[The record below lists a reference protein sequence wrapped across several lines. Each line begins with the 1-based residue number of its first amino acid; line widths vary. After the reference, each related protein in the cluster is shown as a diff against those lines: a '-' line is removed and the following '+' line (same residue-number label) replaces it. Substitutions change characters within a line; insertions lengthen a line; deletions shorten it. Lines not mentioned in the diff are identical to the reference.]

1 MEIKG
6 ILFDY
11 GGTLDA
17 NGKHWAAIIW
27 DLYQKK
33 GVDIDQTIYESAYV
47 YAERKMATSRLV
59 HPAFNFQQVLEVKLL
74 AQFDF
79 LENQGI
85 FIDRKLATAIAL
97 EGYLLAGEHVEE
109 AKGLLKEL
117 HRDVPMVMVSNFY
130 GNLQTVL
137 QDFAIDHYF
146 DAIVESSV
154 VGVRKPDP
162 AIFQLGIDALGL
174 PANQCVAIGDSYVKD
189 IVPAKACGCQTV
201 WLKGEGWID
210 DQKVTDSTAADYIIS
225 DMKELIAI
233 LKVLPA

>member
-1 MEIKG
+1 MNLKSC
-6 ILFDY
+6 L
-11 GGTLDA
+11 
-17 NGKHWAAIIW
+17 
-27 DLYQKK
+27 
-33 GVDIDQTIYESAYV
+33 QTFV
-47 YAERKMATSRLV
+47 G
-59 HPAFNFQQVLEVKLL
+59 F
-74 AQFDF
+74 
-79 LENQGI
+79 
-85 FIDRKLATAIAL
+85 
-97 EGYLLAGEHVEE
+97 
-109 AKGLLKEL
+109 GLLI
-117 HRDVPMVMVSNFY
+117 S
-130 GNLQTVL
+130 
-137 QDFAIDHYF
+137 YF

-189 IVPAKACGCQTV
+189 IVPAKTCGCQTV